1 MKFIDLDTQYK
12 KIKKEVLLNIE
23 SVLNGATLPLVEEE
37 TTYSAYDTTGGK
49 TVLTIDTHFA
59 LDEDESNKLAEHIAN
74 KFFDLGYDNFDIEI
88 SV

>member
-1 MKFIDLDTQYK
+1 MSHFINIVFNKQEELDD
-12 KIKKEVLLNIE
+12 IAVE
-23 SVLNGATLPLVEEE
+23 SVLNGANLPLNEDE

-59 LDEDESNKLAEHIAN
+59 MDEAESNQLAAHIAN

>member
-1 MKFIDLDTQYK
+1 MSHFINIVFD
-12 KIKKEVLLNIE
+12 KKEEIDDIAVE

-37 TTYSAYDTTGGK
+37 TTYSAYATTGGK
-49 TVLTIDTHFA
+49 TVLTIDTHFS